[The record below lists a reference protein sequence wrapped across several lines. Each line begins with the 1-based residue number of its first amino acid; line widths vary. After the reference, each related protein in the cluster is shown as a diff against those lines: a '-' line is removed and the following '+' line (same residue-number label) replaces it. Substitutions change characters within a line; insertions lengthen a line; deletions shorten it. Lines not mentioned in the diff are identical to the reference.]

1 MNCHPGRLVKHASGS
16 KRACCVTL
24 DEPVTSPLMD
34 RERALTLIYGAI
46 DAVNQ
51 QLPAAR
57 RLAKDPATVIV
68 GPGGALDSLGI
79 VTFALAL
86 EEQSTDALGRSVTLF
101 KPQWFGDESSPFQS
115 VDRLATFLSTLEHS

>member
-1 MNCHPGRLVKHASGS
+1 
-16 KRACCVTL
+16 
-24 DEPVTSPLMD
+24 MD

-57 RLAKDPATVIV
+57 RLARDPATVIV
-68 GPGGALDSLGI
+68 GAGGALDSLGI

-86 EEQSTDALGRSVTLF
+86 EEESASALGRPLTLF
-101 KPQWFGDESSPFQS
+101 KPEWLSDDSGPFHS
-115 VDRLATFLSTLEHS
+115 VDRLATFLTTLEQP

>member
-1 MNCHPGRLVKHASGS
+1 
-16 KRACCVTL
+16 
-24 DEPVTSPLMD
+24 MD

-57 RLAKDPATVIV
+57 RLARDPGTVIV
-68 GPGGALDSLGI
+68 GAGGALDSLGI

-86 EEQSTDALGRSVTLF
+86 EEESANALGRPLTLF
-101 KPQWFGDESSPFQS
+101 KPEWLSDDRGPFHS
-115 VDRLATFLSTLEHS
+115 VDRLATFLTTLEQP